1 MSYRVLIVDD
11 DESMRFF
18 LTEAMKKRGYEVSA
32 VGSAE
37 DAFAELKRAEYDL
50 TLMDIR
56 LPGMNGI
63 DAIGKVRSG
72 NPHAIIIVMTAHDS
86 RDFAIDAVRAGAY
99 DYFNKPIKVDELG
112 IVIERALERR
122 RLQREID
129 ELGKCGAGHAVGRQ
143 AFQPANAVNRQAGKA
158 APQRKLTG
166 RYAFDNIVGNSGPM
180 QEVFALVSKVV
191 DSDVTVLIYGES
203 GTGKELIAQAIHNG
217 SVRKNSPFVKL
228 NCVAI
233 PEGLLESELF
243 GHEKGAFT
251 GATARKPGK
260 FEMANSG
267 TIFLDEIGDMSLTT
281 QAKILRVLQER
292 EFERVG
298 GTETVGSD
306 VRVIAA
312 TNKDLLAAVEAKE
325 FREDLYFRL
334 NVFSIVMP
342 PLRERKEDIP
352 PLVEHFMRSYRR
364 KTAHPW
370 RRNEDIP
377 VIAKNIAPAE
387 NSAGAA
393 SKLSNEAMQLLMAY
407 DWPGNVRELENC
419 IQRALVMAESDVIGP
434 ESLPPHIQQIADS
447 PRFAIP
453 KGTQSIDQTL
463 FDVEKQIVVDALN
476 RTAGVQSKAAM
487 ILGISE
493 RSLWHRVKKLAIN
506 VAAIKRAS

>member
-11 DESMRFF
+11 DKSMRFL
-18 LTEAMKKRGYEVSA
+18 LTEAMTKRGYKVSTA
-32 VGSAE
+32 GSAK
-37 DAFAELKRAEYDL
+37 DAFTKLKRSEYDL
-50 TLMDIR
+50 TLMDIG
-56 LPGMNGI
+56 LPGMNGV
-63 DAIGKVRSG
+63 DAIGKVHSS
-72 NPHAIIIVMTAHDS
+72 NPHAIIIVMTANDS
-86 RDFAIDAVRAGAY
+86 GDFAIEAVKAGAY
-99 DYFNKPIKVDELG
+99 DYFSKPIKVDELA

-122 RLQREID
+122 RMKR
-129 ELGKCGAGHAVGRQ
+129 ELGEPGKRGAEHTVVGQ
-143 AFQPANAVNRQAGKA
+143 AIQPANEINQQLGMA

-166 RYAFDNIVGNSGPM
+166 RYAFDNIIGNSGPM

-217 SVRKNSPFVKL
+217 SVRKRNPFVKL

-260 FEMANSG
+260 FEMANGG

-306 VRVIAA
+306 IRVIAA
-312 TNKDLLAAVEAKE
+312 TNKDLRAAVEAKE

-352 PLVEHFMRSYRR
+352 PLIEHFMRSYRR
-364 KTAHPW
+364 KTPHPW
-370 RRNEDIP
+370 RRNEDMP

-387 NSAGAA
+387 NSAGTA
-393 SKLSNEAMQLLMAY
+393 SKLSNEARQLLMAY
-407 DWPGNVRELENC
+407 NWPGNVRELENC

-434 ESLPPHIQQIADS
+434 ESLPPHIQQLADS
-447 PRFAIP
+447 PRFTIP

-463 FDVEKQIVVDALN
+463 FDVEKQIIVDALN
-476 RTAGVQSKAAM
+476 RTAGVQSKAAL
-487 ILGISE
+487 ILGITE
-493 RSLWHRVKKLAIN
+493 RSLWHRVKKLSIN